1 MVSRSE
7 TIWVEP
13 RGKKEPRPKSLLFA
27 NFWDGVFKSIA
38 NMKKQLKE
46 NQLDTLRHSTAHILA
61 AAVLEMFPKAKFG
74 IGPTIEN
81 GFYYDFD
88 NITIS
93 EADLPEIEK
102 RMRNLIKKDLKF
114 KKEKISSVQAK
125 KLFKNQLYK
134 LELIKELVKTKSPIT
149 IYTSGEFVDLC
160 KGPHVNST
168 KEINPEAFKLTKIA
182 GAYWRGN
189 EKNPMLTRIYGVA
202 FNNKKELD
210 EYLKLQEEIEKRD
223 HRKLGEKLDLFSFH
237 DLAPA
242 AAFWHPKGMIILNEL
257 RYYIREIQKKAGYLE
272 TLTPILVK
280 NELYEISGHEEH
292 YQENIFLFKIDKEV
306 YALKPMNCPGSTYI
320 YSFKTRSYK
329 DLPLRLSEFGNLYR
343 QERSGTLTGLFRLYG
358 FLQDDAHIYC
368 RPDQILQEINNI
380 LKLLTTIHKTFNLK
394 TLFAFATKPDKAMG
408 DLKLWIKAEKA
419 LKIALEKN
427 KLKYELR
434 PKDGA
439 FYGPKIDVD
448 VEDALGRKWTVSTIQ
463 LDFQIPERFKLEY
476 IDEKG
481 KKQRPVIIHRSSI
494 GSFERFIGILLEH
507 FAGALPLWLAPVQAE
522 IINVGS
528 AHRQYAKEIYSQLLE
543 SNIRASISDENLT
556 VSKRIRDAEIQ
567 KIPYI
572 LVVGDK
578 EVENKTVN
586 VRHYRRGQEGEI
598 KIEKIIEK
606 LKSEIKNKVI

>member
-1 MVSRSE
+1 
-7 TIWVEP
+7 
-13 RGKKEPRPKSLLFA
+13 
-27 NFWDGVFKSIA
+27 
-38 NMKKQLKE
+38 MKKQTQSKE
-46 NQLDTLRHSTAHILA
+46 NKLDTPRHSAAHILA

-74 IGPTIEN
+74 IGPTIKD

-102 RMRNLIKKDLKF
+102 RMRNLIKKDVKF
-114 KKEKISSVQAK
+114 KKEIIPFTEAK
-125 KLFKNQLYK
+125 KPFKNQLYK
-134 LELIKELVKTKSPIT
+134 LDLIKELQKNTKKISIYKTSDDRDIV
-149 IYTSGEFVDLC
+149 FLDLC
-160 KGPHVNST
+160 SGPHLNSS
-168 KEINPEAFKLTKIA
+168 KEINPDAFKLTKIA
-182 GAYWRGN
+182 GAYWRGD
-189 EKNPMLTRIYGVA
+189 EKNKMLTRIYGTA
-202 FNNKKELD
+202 FSTKKELD
-210 EYLKLQEEIEKRD
+210 EYLKFQEEIEKRD

-257 RYYIREIQKKAGYLE
+257 RHYIREVQKKAGYLE

-280 NELYEISGHEEH
+280 NKLYEISGHEEH
-292 YQENIFLFKIDKEV
+292 YQENIFLFKIDKEI

-329 DLPLRLSEFGNLYR
+329 DLPLRFSEFGNLYR
-343 QERSGTLTGLFRLYG
+343 QEKSGTLTGLFRLYG
-358 FLQDDAHIYC
+358 FIQDDAHIYC
-368 RPDQILQEINNI
+368 RPDQILQEINSI
-380 LKLLTTIHKTFNLK
+380 LKLLITIHKTFNLK

-408 DLKLWIKAEKA
+408 DLKLWIKAKKA

-448 VEDALGRKWTVSTIQ
+448 VEDALGRKWTVATIQ
-463 LDFQIPERFKLEY
+463 LDFQMPERFKLEY

-507 FAGALPLWLAPVQAE
+507 FAGALPLWLAPIQAE

-528 AHRQYAKEIYSQLLE
+528 THRGYAREIYSKLLE

-556 VSKRIRDAEIQ
+556 VSKRIRDVEIQ

-578 EVENKTVN
+578 EVKNKTVN

-598 KIEKIIEK
+598 KTETLIEKIKKEIE
-606 LKSEIKNKVI
+606 NKTI